1 MKPFATLSAA
11 AIALVIGLSG
21 AASAQGATD
30 PLLLKRG
37 QETHETAAPAKAQEQ
52 VKKQAAGKQTAPGQV
67 KAETKGAATGKGEVK
82 KEVRKQAETTPA
94 KKTQTD
100 KEPAKAHAA
109 AKGDCKPGAGKDTCA
124 RKTN

>member
-11 AIALVIGLSG
+11 AIALVIGFSG

-52 VKKQAAGKQTAPGQV
+52 GRPMQTAPGQV
-67 KAETKGAATGKGEVK
+67 KAETKGASTGKGEGK

-94 KKTQTD
+94 TKTQTA

-109 AKGDCKPGAGKDTCA
+109 AKGACKPGAGKDTCA
-124 RKTN
+124 RKIN

>member
-11 AIALVIGLSG
+11 AIALVIGFSG

-30 PLLLKRG
+30 PVLLKRG

-52 VKKQAAGKQTAPGQV
+52 VRQKQTARGQV
-67 KAETKGAATGKGEVK
+67 KAETKGAATGKGEGK

-94 KKTQTD
+94 TKTRTA

-109 AKGDCKPGAGKDTCA
+109 AKGGCKPGAGKDTCA
-124 RKTN
+124 RKIN